1 MPAKSKLN
9 SIETLISSELIN
21 LEIGHEEFKTIV
33 VEKEKYEKN
42 ERMIK
47 IREEL
52 NKEKGK
58 KTQKN
63 NSNNTIISENR
74 KNAWN

>member
-21 LEIGHEEFKTIV
+21 LEIGHEEFKAIII
-33 VEKEKYEKN
+33 ENKKNEKN
-42 ERMIK
+42 ERMMK
-47 IREEL
+47 ICEEL

-58 KTQKN
+58 KKKKKKKKT
-63 NSNNTIISENR
+63 EL
-74 KNAWN
+74 

>member
-33 VEKEKYEKN
+33 IEKKKYEKN
-42 ERMIK
+42 ERMMK
-47 IREEL
+47 ICEEL

-58 KTQKN
+58 KKKKKKKN
-63 NSNNTIISENR
+63 RIISENG
-74 KNAWN
+74 KNAWS

>member
-1 MPAKSKLN
+1 MLAKSKLN

-58 KTQKN
+58 KTKKTTTTTQL
-63 NSNNTIISENR
+63 
-74 KNAWN
+74 

>member
-33 VEKEKYEKN
+33 IENKKCEKN
-42 ERMIK
+42 ERMMK
-47 IREEL
+47 ICEEL

-58 KTQKN
+58 TKNKKN
-63 NSNNTIISENR
+63 NKKTEL
-74 KNAWN
+74 

>member
-33 VEKEKYEKN
+33 IENKNYEKN
-42 ERMIK
+42 ERMMRIC
-47 IREEL
+47 EEL

-58 KTQKN
+58 TKN
-63 NSNNTIISENR
+63 KQTKK
-74 KNAWN
+74 KNKQTNIPTNKKR